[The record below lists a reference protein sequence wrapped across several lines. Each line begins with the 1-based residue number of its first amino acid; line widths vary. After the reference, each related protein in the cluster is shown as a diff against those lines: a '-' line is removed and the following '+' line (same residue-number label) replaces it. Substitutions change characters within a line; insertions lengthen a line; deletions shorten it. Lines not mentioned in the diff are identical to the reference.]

1 MIKKNN
7 CSIILALA
15 IFLFFSCEKNETVEG
30 VGSYALAINNA
41 KQSALQLNIFIDD
54 EFKEVFTVKPGRA
67 NHISDCDDLNKPDK
81 TMNNYII
88 SSIAS
93 GNHKIEIKDN
103 DGAVL
108 KSLNFTIG
116 NKTCVLQKVDFN

>member
-7 CSIILALA
+7 RSIILALA
-15 IFLFFSCEKNETVEG
+15 IFLFFSCEKNEINEG
-30 VGSYALAINNA
+30 LGSYALAINNV

-67 NHISDCDDLNKPDK
+67 THVSDCDDLNKPDQIA
-81 TMNNYII
+81 NNYII

-93 GNHKIEIKDN
+93 GNHKIEIKDQ
-103 DGAVL
+103 DGTVL
-108 KSLNFTIG
+108 KSLRFTIG
-116 NKTCVLQKVDFN
+116 NKTCVIQKVDFN